1 MSKNKSRYLPVLS
14 IAFVTGEEIEPRGL
28 PKLKVYKQ
36 GENYIFAEGDQE
48 IESALIKSLKH
59 LRESDHTLVFLAVE
73 IVPVP
78 KTGGRRRRR
87 TTSKQKGGLR

>member
-1 MSKNKSRYLPVLS
+1 MAKNKSRQLPVLS

-78 KTGGRRRRR
+78 ETGGKRRRR
-87 TTSKQKGGLR
+87 TTTKQEGGAL